1 MRSLAWLLL
10 LANLG
15 MLVWLLTQ
23 PYPQPEQY
31 RAIPV
36 PPGIEPLVLL
46 SERTPH
52 AAAPSASASDMS
64 APASDSSAP
73 EADPSAPA
81 SDPSAPASDPP
92 GTTPPTDATD
102 EAAPPKVAAPAP
114 VPPAASQAERAPPT
128 TCHAVGP
135 FTEPEAARFAGAEL
149 EAAGYR
155 SQPRAGEVRQPSG
168 YWVYLPAMPAAQAR
182 RIVAELDAHG
192 MSDYFIGNQNYI
204 SLGIF
209 SDKSKAQ
216 ARLEQIRQLGFD
228 AVLDQRYRT
237 RKVYWI
243 DLEPAAQPLLV
254 SAVWTQL
261 QQRYP
266 DIRVQRVSCD

>member
-1 MRSLAWLLL
+1 MRYLAWLLL

-23 PYPQPEQY
+23 PEPPPQQF
-31 RAIPV
+31 RAIPL

-46 SERTPH
+46 SERAPRAATPERRSEP
-52 AAAPSASASDMS
+52 ADAVSSANPSATNPPAPSSPATPTAEPSPP
-64 APASDSSAP
+64 APA
-73 EADPSAPA
+73 
-81 SDPSAPASDPP
+81 
-92 GTTPPTDATD
+92 
-102 EAAPPKVAAPAP
+102 
-114 VPPAASQAERAPPT
+114 PT
-128 TCHAVGP
+128 TCHAIGP
-135 FTEPEAARFAGAEL
+135 FTEQADARSADAQL
-149 EAAGYR
+149 ESGGYR
-155 SQPRAGEVRQPSG
+155 THSRVGEVRQPSG
-168 YWVYLPAMPAAQAR
+168 YWVYMPGMPAAQAR
-182 RIVAELDAHG
+182 RIVAELDANG
-192 MSDYFIGNQNYI
+192 MSDYFIGNQSYI

-216 ARLEQIRQLGFD
+216 TRLEQIRQLGFD

-243 DLEPAAQPLLV
+243 DIDPAAQPLLV